1 MCFVPRN
8 QDDLLLNIM
17 SISVVCRIHTASEVG
32 YRYKTLHTYEIYN
45 NRGHEIFRTEQ
56 GVKSKEENG
65 VGEWQTMGDIEIKSK
80 QSIWISVN

>member
-17 SISVVCRIHTASEVG
+17 SISVVCRLHTASEVG

-45 NRGHEIFRTEQ
+45 NRGHEIFRTE
-56 GVKSKEENG
+56 SK
-65 VGEWQTMGDIEIKSK
+65 
-80 QSIWISVN
+80 